1 MLMISNL
8 LLHSED
14 VPVTAREA
22 LSSALHGPA
31 EQRCENLLEA
41 AVILHRE
48 FDLDCKD
55 ARELVGLADRGCCDV
70 GDVTTA

>member
-14 VPVTAREA
+14 VPLLAREA
-22 LSSALHGPA
+22 LASALHGPA
-31 EQRCENLLEA
+31 EDRCENLLEA

-48 FDLDCKD
+48 LDLDCKD
-55 ARELVGLADRGCCDV
+55 ARELVGLAGCGCGDV
-70 GDVTTA
+70 GTLTAP